1 MSHEAMTYL
10 RLMKY
15 PGAKT
20 VMLPE
25 LIRIIGGSRCNT
37 VVDVFGGSGLISL
50 NLERVAIVYNDLDQG
65 LYNLF
70 LQIHN
75 QPVKLKR
82 LVKRRVDNLYHP
94 GGKTILQNRSRNEVV
109 RREFIAPGRQ
119 SNSLDPGMVSD
130 PLSYAAET
138 LLRFNTTFGGLGET
152 YFTDREK
159 SPARNIEKVL
169 GIFDQVASKVRNWR
183 IENLDFRVLM
193 TKYDADD
200 VLFYL
205 DPPYPGKGWYNF
217 NFSAHD
223 FQLLKAAMDQVRG
236 HYLLNID
243 DKIPAMTRIFGNP
256 TFTRSYP
263 NGNRIQDTRSREER
277 RKAFYLNFS
286 DDTGSRHHEES
297 K

>member
-1 MSHEAMTYL
+1 MTYL

-15 PGAKT
+15 PGSKT

-25 LIRIIGGSRCNT
+25 LIRIIEESRCKT

-50 NLERVAIVYNDLDQG
+50 NLERVAIVYNDLDPG

-82 LVKRRVDNLYHP
+82 LIKQWVDNLYHP
-94 GGKTILQNRSRNEVV
+94 GGKSILQNRSRNEVV
-109 RREFIAPGRQ
+109 RREFIAPERQ
-119 SNSLDPGMVSD
+119 GNSLDIGKGLD

-138 LLRFNTTFGGLGET
+138 LLRFNTTFGGLGAT
-152 YFTDREK
+152 YSTEREK

-169 GIFDQVASKVRNWR
+169 GTFDQIASKVRNWR
-183 IENLDFRVLM
+183 IENLDFRELM
-193 TKYDADD
+193 TKHDSED

-205 DPPYPGKGWYNF
+205 DPPYPGKEWYNF
-217 NFSAHD
+217 NFRAHD
-223 FQLLKAAMDQVRG
+223 FHVLKALIDQVRG

-256 TFTRSYP
+256 TFTRRYP
-263 NGNRIQDTRSREER
+263 NRNGIQETRSMEER
-277 RKAFYLNFS
+277 RKAYYLNFS
-286 DDTGSRHHEES
+286 YNIGSRHPEASE
-297 K
+297 